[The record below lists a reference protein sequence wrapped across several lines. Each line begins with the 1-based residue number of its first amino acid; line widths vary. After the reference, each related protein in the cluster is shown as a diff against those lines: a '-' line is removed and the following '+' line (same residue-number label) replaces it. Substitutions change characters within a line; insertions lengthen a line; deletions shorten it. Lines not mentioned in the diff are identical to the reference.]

1 MRSLQTLCAVAILA
15 ATGCTNTAVLDETT
29 PVRVAG
35 NRPPPP
41 PEPPPQRVE
50 VEETR
55 IRVDEKIHF
64 AFDRADIAPESDDL
78 LREIAQVINDNP
90 QITRI
95 RIEGHTDDEGTA
107 DYNQDLSERR
117 ANAVLERLIENGV
130 DRERLVAAG
139 FGLTR
144 PIADNG
150 NDEGRAQNRRVEF
163 NILDQTGEPPP
174 ATAEAASA
182 AAGGG
187 VDEASS
193 TAGGEEPAETTG
205 ETADAEPTEE
215 ETDARVANVEEG
227 AGR

>member
-1 MRSLQTLCAVAILA
+1 MRSLPTLCAVALLA

-130 DRERLVAAG
+130 DPERIVAAG

-150 NDEGRAQNRRVEF
+150 NDEGRALNRRVEF

-174 ATAEAASA
+174 ATAEATPA
-182 AAGGG
+182 AA
-187 VDEASS
+187 DEEAEATS
-193 TAGGEEPAETTG
+193 TAGEEPEAADA
-205 ETADAEPTEE
+205 TADAEPTDE
-215 ETDARVANVEEG
+215 ETDPRVANVEEG